1 METKSEHVI
10 VLGSLDKPDKIEQL
24 DKFIKVTRNNGDRD
38 VVVDMSD
45 VTINSVVITKLLE
58 LRKIV
63 NGARRELIICG
74 VDTQVKSVFTITGL
88 DEVFRLVKDRST
100 AMGMLEEIRQGIG
113 AEASG
118 V

>member
-24 DKFIKVTRNNGDRD
+24 DKFLKVIRNNNDRD
-38 VVVDMSD
+38 VVVDLSD
-45 VTINSVVITKLLE
+45 VTINSMVITKLLE

-63 NGARRELIICG
+63 KGAGRELILCG
-74 VDTQVKSVFTITGL
+74 VDTHVKSVFTITGL
-88 DEVFRLVKDRST
+88 DDVFHLAEDKSS
-100 AMGMLEEIRQGIG
+100 AMNVLEEIRQGLG
-113 AEASG
+113 AETSG

>member
-24 DKFIKVTRNNGDRD
+24 DKFLKVIQNNSDRD
-38 VVVDMSD
+38 VVVDLSD

-63 NGARRELIICG
+63 KGAGRKLILCG
-74 VDTQVKSVFTITGL
+74 AETQVMSVFTITGL
-88 DEVFRLVKDRST
+88 DEVFRLVKDRSS
-100 AMGMLEEIRQGIG
+100 AMGELEEIRQGLH
-113 AEASG
+113 AETI
-118 V
+118 